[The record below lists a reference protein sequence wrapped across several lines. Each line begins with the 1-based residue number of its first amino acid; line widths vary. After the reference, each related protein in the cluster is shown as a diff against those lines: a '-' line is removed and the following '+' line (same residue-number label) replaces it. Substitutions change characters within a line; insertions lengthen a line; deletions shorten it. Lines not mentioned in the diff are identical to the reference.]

1 MDKQSQLNRLNTFLW
16 GMALTNSIARS
27 MYDVAFIWI
36 ILDITNSE
44 QVTGFVA
51 MTTYLPAIMFG
62 LFVGSIVDLLPK
74 TKVII
79 RSTILQGL
87 IISFI
92 PLFLFLNKSSLQE
105 HYIINT
111 ISLFLGPDPQAILM
125 LAYNIKYVGALMIIA
140 FFHNGFSLP
149 IVPSFNAY
157 LPTQISKDKLLRANS
172 IANISW
178 QTAVVIGPILA
189 AQFLTFY
196 PVENLFIVCVF
207 FYLLASWFASFVP
220 HDTVENKQVSYKKI
234 LKKTKEGLGYLKKQ
248 STIGFMVLLTFF
260 SNIFV
265 MGPAVVG
272 IPIFV
277 KLYLNG
283 SAADFAMAE
292 AFVGI
297 GMLLGTAIMYRIG
310 SKFNYGF
317 LFILG
322 LFIDGISFCL
332 YYFAESLFQFYI
344 FSFMHGIGIPFLI
357 IARVSIL
364 QNNIKEKFL
373 GRIFSII
380 SVSII
385 SMTAISSGIIGILA
399 QFMDIQS
406 IFMIFGILAGSCG
419 LVGAL
424 HPKIRYLN

>member
-1 MDKQSQLNRLNTFLW
+1 MVKENKLNIFLW
-16 GMALTNSIARS
+16 GMPLTNSIARS
-27 MYDVAFIWI
+27 MYDVAFIWL

-44 QVTGFVA
+44 QITGFVA
-51 MTTYLPAIMFG
+51 MTTYLPAIIFG

-74 TKVII
+74 TKMII
-79 RSTILQGL
+79 GATVLQGL
-87 IISFI
+87 IISLI
-92 PLFLFLNKSSLQE
+92 PIFLFLDIKSVWL
-105 HYIINT
+105 
-111 ISLFLGPDPQAILM
+111 
-125 LAYNIKYVGALMIIA
+125 LMIVA
-140 FFHNGFSLP
+140 FLHNGFSLP

-157 LPTQISKDKLLRANS
+157 LPTQISKDRLLRANS

-178 QTAVVIGPILA
+178 QTAVVVGPILA

-196 PVENLFIVCVF
+196 PVDNLFLVCII
-207 FYLLASWFASFVP
+207 FYFLASFFASFVP
-220 HDTVENKQVSYKKI
+220 HDNVKNEKISYVKI
-234 LKKTKEGLGYLKKQ
+234 IKKTKEGLQYLKTQ
-248 STIGFMVLLTFF
+248 STIGFMVLLTFL

-277 KLYLNG
+277 KLYLSG

-292 AFVGI
+292 AFVGM
-297 GMLLGTAIMYRIG
+297 GMLFGTAIMYKIG
-310 SKFNYGF
+310 NKFNYGS

-332 YYFAESLFQFYI
+332 YYFAENLFEFYI

-364 QNNIKEKFL
+364 QNNIEEKFL

-385 SMTAISSGIIGILA
+385 SMTAISSGIIGVLA
-399 QFMDIQS
+399 EFMNIQS
-406 IFMIFGILAGSCG
+406 IFMIFGILAASCG
-419 LVGAL
+419 AIGAL
-424 HPKIRYLN
+424 HPRIRYLN

>member
-1 MDKQSQLNRLNTFLW
+1 MQKQNQLNIFLW
-16 GMALTNSIARS
+16 GMPITNSIARS
-27 MYDVAFIWI
+27 MYDVAFIWL
-36 ILDITNSE
+36 ILDITNST
-44 QVTGFVA
+44 QITGFVA
-51 MTTYLPAIMFG
+51 MTTYLPAIIFG
-62 LFVGSIVDLLPK
+62 LFVGSVVDLLPK

-79 RSTILQGL
+79 SSTILQGL
-87 IISFI
+87 VISLI
-92 PLFLFLNKSSLQE
+92 PLFLFLDIKSVWL
-105 HYIINT
+105 
-111 ISLFLGPDPQAILM
+111 
-125 LAYNIKYVGALMIIA
+125 LMIIA

-157 LPTQISKDKLLRANS
+157 LPTQISKDNLLRANS

-178 QTAVVIGPILA
+178 QTAVVVGPILA
-189 AQFLTFY
+189 IPFLNFY

-207 FYLLASWFASFVP
+207 FYFLASFFASFVP
-220 HDTVENKQVSYKKI
+220 HDNVEKEPISYKKI
-234 LKKTKEGLGYLKKQ
+234 IQKTKEGLEYLRAQ
-248 STIGFMVLLTFF
+248 STIGFMVLLTLL

-272 IPIFV
+272 IPMFV
-277 KLYLNG
+277 KFSLYG
-283 SAADFAMAE
+283 SIVNLATAE
-292 AFVGI
+292 MFIGI
-297 GMLLGTAIMYRIG
+297 GMLFGTAIMYKIG
-310 SKFNYGF
+310 NNFNYGF

-332 YYFAESLFQFYI
+332 YYFAENLFQFYI

-364 QNNIKEKFL
+364 QNNIEEKFL

-385 SMTAISSGIIGILA
+385 SMTAISSGMIGVLDE
-399 QFMDIQS
+399 FMNIQS
-406 IFMIFGILAGSCG
+406 IFMIFGALAASCG
-419 LVGAL
+419 VIGAL

>member
-1 MDKQSQLNRLNTFLW
+1 MRKQSQLNIFLW
-16 GMALTNSIARS
+16 GMPLTNSIARS
-27 MYDVAFIWI
+27 MYDVAFIWL

-44 QVTGFVA
+44 QITGFVA
-51 MTTYLPAIMFG
+51 MTTYLPAIIFG
-62 LFVGSIVDLLPK
+62 LFVGSLVDLLPK

-79 RSTILQGL
+79 SSTILQGL
-87 IISFI
+87 AISLI
-92 PLFLFLNKSSLQE
+92 PLFIFLDIKSVWL
-105 HYIINT
+105 
-111 ISLFLGPDPQAILM
+111 
-125 LAYNIKYVGALMIIA
+125 LMIIA

-157 LPTQISKDKLLRANS
+157 LPTQINKDRLLRANS

-178 QTAVVIGPILA
+178 QTAVIIGPILA
-189 AQFLTFY
+189 AQFLIFY
-196 PVENLFIVCVF
+196 PIENLFLVCVF
-207 FYLLASWFASFVP
+207 FYFLASFFASFVP
-220 HDTVENKQVSYKKI
+220 HDTVESDSISYKKI
-234 LKKTKEGLGYLKKQ
+234 IKKTKEGLQYLREQ
-248 STIGFMVLLTFF
+248 STIGFMVLLTFL
-260 SNIFV
+260 SNLFV

-277 KLYLNG
+277 KLYLHG
-283 SAADFAMAE
+283 SAANFAMAE
-292 AFVGI
+292 AFVGL
-297 GMLLGTAIMYRIG
+297 GMLLGTTIMYKIG
-310 SKFNYGF
+310 SRFNYGF

-322 LFIDGISFCL
+322 LFIDGASFCL
-332 YYFAESLFQFYI
+332 YYFAENLSQFYV

-385 SMTAISSGIIGILA
+385 SMTAISSGIIGVLA
-399 QFMDIQS
+399 EFMSIQS
-406 IFMIFGILAGSCG
+406 IFMVFGILAGSCG
-419 LVGAL
+419 IIGAL

>member
-1 MDKQSQLNRLNTFLW
+1 MRKQNQLNIFLW
-16 GMALTNSIARS
+16 GMPITNSIARS
-27 MYDVAFIWI
+27 MYDVAFIWL
-36 ILDITNSE
+36 ILDITNSA
-44 QVTGFVA
+44 QITGFVA
-51 MTTYLPAIMFG
+51 MTTYLPAIIFG

-79 RSTILQGL
+79 SSTILQGL
-87 IISFI
+87 VISLI
-92 PLFLFLNKSSLQE
+92 PLFLFLDIKSVWL
-105 HYIINT
+105 
-111 ISLFLGPDPQAILM
+111 
-125 LAYNIKYVGALMIIA
+125 LMIIA

-157 LPTQISKDKLLRANS
+157 LPTQISKDNLLRANS

-178 QTAVVIGPILA
+178 QTAVVVGPILA
-189 AQFLTFY
+189 IPFLNFY
-196 PVENLFIVCVF
+196 PVENLFLVCVF
-207 FYLLASWFASFVP
+207 FYFLASFFASFVP
-220 HDTVENKQVSYKKI
+220 HDNVEKETINYKKI
-234 LKKTKEGLGYLKKQ
+234 IQKTKEGLQYLRAQ
-248 STIGFMVLLTFF
+248 STIGFMVLLTLL

-265 MGPAVVG
+265 MGPAVIG
-272 IPIFV
+272 IPMFV
-277 KLYLNG
+277 KFSLHG
-283 SAADFAMAE
+283 SIVNLATAE
-292 AFVGI
+292 MFIGI
-297 GMLLGTAIMYRIG
+297 GMLCGTAIMYKIG

-332 YYFAESLFQFYI
+332 YYFADNLFQFYI

-385 SMTAISSGIIGILA
+385 SMTAISSGIIGVLA
-399 QFMDIQS
+399 EFMDIQS
-406 IFMIFGILAGSCG
+406 IFMIFGTLAGGCG
-419 LVGAL
+419 IIGAL